1 MDGDGDLDV
10 LGAALNADDIAWW
23 ENTLGDGT
31 TWMEHTVDVAFDGA
45 RSVYAA
51 DVDGDG
57 NLDVLGAA
65 ENADDIAW
73 WENRG
78 GQFGLPTTSLAAS
91 PLTLPIEHAV
101 LQIDAAHNGRMGDTD
116 VELVTFELL
125 FEDNTLT
132 PLTTVQANDAIEN
145 LRIYRDDGSGDFDDV
160 LDTLVDTISTLSLT
174 NGVQLFSFAD
184 GNTEA
189 QVLFGADRRYFVVL
203 ELVSTGL
210 VNMLRVTHLT
220 ESSSTAEDRDH
231 DIPLKLEFLSDIS
244 TPTITL
250 EAGAGAG
257 CPTDLVRANQTL
269 SGAQTLEATAT
280 ATLGPNLIVD
290 GTDIVVR
297 APTVSILAGTSIS
310 GTFSAGNT
318 PACP

>member
-1 MDGDGDLDV
+1 VLGAAFTADDIAWWENTAGDGTVWTEHTVDGDFDGAASVYAADVDGDGDLDV
-10 LGAALNADDIAWW
+10 LGAAQ
-23 ENTLGDGT
+23 
-31 TWMEHTVDVAFDGA
+31 
-45 RSVYAA
+45 
-51 DVDGDG
+51 
-57 NLDVLGAA
+57 
-65 ENADDIAW
+65 NADDIAW

-101 LQIDAAHNGRMGDTD
+101 LQIDAAHNGRTGDTD

-132 PLTTVQANDAIEN
+132 PLTTVQANDSIEN
-145 LRIYRDDGSGDFDDV
+145 LRIYLDDGSLAFDDG
-160 LDTLVDTISTLSLT
+160 LDTLVATVSTLSLI
-174 NGVQLFSFAD
+174 NGVQQFSFAD
-184 GNTEA
+184 GNPDA
-189 QVLFGADRRYFVVL
+189 QVVFGADQRYFVVL
-203 ELVSTGL
+203 DLVSAGL

-257 CPTDLVRANQTL
+257 CPADLVRANQTL

-280 ATLGPNLIVD
+280 ATLGPNLIVN
-290 GTDIVVR
+290 GTSITVN
-297 APTVSILAGTSIS
+297 APTVTILGGTGIS
-310 GTFSAGNT
+310 GTFSVGNS
-318 PACP
+318 PSCL